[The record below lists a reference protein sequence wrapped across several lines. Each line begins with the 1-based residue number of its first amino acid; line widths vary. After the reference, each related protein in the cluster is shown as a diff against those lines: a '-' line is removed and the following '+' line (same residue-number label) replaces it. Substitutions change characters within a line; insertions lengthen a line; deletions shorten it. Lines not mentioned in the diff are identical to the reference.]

1 MIIPTAQRRLLPY
14 LLHHVA
20 NWQAFLLIAPPCDG
34 SENVQPLD
42 LALQAYL
49 RSGEQHPLFDH
60 PVVVWWS
67 DADHALL
74 IPCALR
80 GDAHCPAGDA
90 HVFRLVRMKPPA
102 HSFEQAASSL

>member
-1 MIIPTAQRRLLPY
+1 MLMPTTQCRLLPY

-20 NWQAFLLIAPPCDG
+20 NWQAFLLIAPPRDG
-34 SENVQPLD
+34 AENAQPLD

-60 PVVVWWS
+60 PVVVWWG
-67 DADHALL
+67 DADHALI

-80 GDAHCPAGDA
+80 GDDHCPAGDA
-90 HVFRLVRMKPPA
+90 PVFRLVRTKPQDQTNDPV
-102 HSFEQAASSL
+102 ASL